1 MDFYHFARMICRAY
15 LKVFRCWRVEGSG
28 NLPAS
33 GPVII
38 AANHVSNLDPVVVG
52 CAFDRRVNY
61 LAKEE
66 LFRVPVLSWIIRQLG
81 AFPVKR
87 GTGDRG
93 AIRAALEVLEQGAC
107 FGIFP
112 EGTRSKDGKIQEPK
126 LGVAM
131 LAAKTGAPVLPVA
144 LLNTESA
151 LKPVIVRVGETI
163 QPPWSAGSKVGKEE
177 MEAFARQVMAEIKRL
192 REK

>member
-1 MDFYHFARMICRAY
+1 MDFYQFARALCRLY
-15 LKVFRCWRVEGSG
+15 LRIFRLWRVEGSDH
-28 NLPAS
+28 LPAT

-52 CAFDRRVNY
+52 CAFERRVSY

-66 LFRVPVLSWIIRQLG
+66 LFQVPVLRWIIRQLG

-87 GTGDRG
+87 GSGDRG
-93 AIRAALEVLEQGAC
+93 AIRAAINVLEQGSC

-112 EGTRSKDGKIQEPK
+112 EGTRSKDGRLQEPK

-144 LLNTESA
+144 LLNTESVF
-151 LKPVIVRVGETI
+151 KPVIVRVGKAI
-163 QPPWSAGSKVGKEE
+163 HPPWPVGSKVSKEE
-177 MEAFARQVMAEIKRL
+177 MEDFARQVMAEIKRL

>member
-1 MDFYHFARMICRAY
+1 M
-15 LKVFRCWRVEGSG
+15 EGEK
-28 NLPAS
+28 NLPVE

-52 CAFDRRVNY
+52 CAFDRKVSY

-66 LFRVPVLSWIIRQLG
+66 LFQVPVLSWIIRHLG

-93 AIRAALEVLEQGAC
+93 AIRAALDVLEKGDC

-112 EGTRSKDGKIQEPK
+112 EGTRSKDGNLQQPK

-144 LLNTESA
+144 LINTQRLLA
-151 LKPVIVRVGETI
+151 PITVRVGQVI
-163 QPPWSAGSKVGKEE
+163 KPPWPAGSKVSKEE
-177 MEAFARQVMAEIKRL
+177 LEAFAQQIMAEIKRL